1 MFGVEEV
8 MLIAN
13 GDVMTMDVDVD
24 MVDRDDLKQFRVL

>member
-1 MFGVEEV
+1 